1 MSTLLIFASSS
12 MVVALILYSIGVF
25 GEKFSGTIQFK
36 HLLFFA
42 GGLGFDTIGT
52 TLMNRIAAE
61 DGGGT
66 IGLHQI
72 TGGAA
77 LVLMGFHLL
86 WAIWVYNKGDDKA
99 KHQFHKF
106 SLGVWSLWV
115 VSFVLGILLG
125 IGVIG

>member
-1 MSTLLIFASSS
+1 MSPLLIVASMA

-25 GEKFSGTIQFK
+25 GEKVSGTIRFK
-36 HLLFFA
+36 HLLFFV
-42 GGLGFDTIGT
+42 GGLVFDTIGT
-52 TLMNRIAAE
+52 TLMNRIASQ
-61 DGGGT
+61 GGGSS

-77 LVLMGFHLL
+77 LVLMAFHLV
-86 WAIWVYNKGDDKA
+86 WAVWVYNKGNEKA

-125 IGVIG
+125 TGVI